1 MGEKLGALVGIVG
14 FAEVGSTVGSEVG
27 LVVGKNVGAA
37 DGIDDGINVGIG
49 VGAGKYTF
57 ALASFIIATFP
68 VHVPASLQPSWI

>member
-1 MGEKLGALVGIVG
+1 VGEKLGLIVGIVG
-14 FAEVGSTVGSEVG
+14 FAKVGCKVGSEVG
-27 LVVGKNVGAA
+27 SGVGKNVGAA
-37 DGIDDGINVGIG
+37 EGIDDGINVGIG